1 MLTPILCGKE
11 LHDSGGPG
19 TYYAFCAEQVLS
31 MLANVYTGK
40 VQLVYLDPPFQT
52 GETFRM
58 RIGKEAVSGAAYT
71 DVLSNDKYME
81 MMRCVLMGCRHLL
94 SDTGSIYLHV
104 DYRMIAPLR
113 MLMDEVFGTKNF
125 RNEIIWAYKTGGRS
139 KSYYPRKH
147 DNILYYVKS
156 QKAYFNIESVGIPRG
171 SERRNHMKRG
181 LDADGRV
188 CYSIRSDGKLYKY
201 YEDSLVYPSDVWT
214 DIPHL
219 QQRDPERNGYAT
231 QKPEKLIERIL
242 LASSRPG
249 DLVMDVFS
257 GSGTTASVASK
268 TGRRF
273 LACDSSPYALYALRR
288 RQLHTHTSPNLLQG
302 EQQLLLHFPAEPLQ
316 ADVQAVLEHKS
327 GNICCTITGY
337 TAQMNITEKDN
348 ALIYCALGRIS
359 DGIFTPQHYT
369 ECASYPIQLYAN
381 NCEKPVLHTVD
392 AAGRQGFWKL
402 YSE

>member
-19 TYYAFCAEQVLS
+19 VFYSFCAEQVLS
-31 MLANVYTGK
+31 MLANEYMGK
-40 VQLVYLDPPFQT
+40 VQLIYLDPPFQT

-58 RIGKEAVSGAAYT
+58 RIGKEVVSRAAYT
-71 DVLSNDKYME
+71 DILSHNRYID
-81 MMRCVLMGCRHLL
+81 MMRHVLFGCRQLL

-113 MLMDEVFGTKNF
+113 LLMDEVFGAKNF

-147 DNILYYVKS
+147 DNILYYAKS
-156 QKAYFNIESVGIPRG
+156 RNTYFNIESVGIPRG
-171 SERRNHMKRG
+171 PERKNHMKRS

-188 CYSIRSDGKLYKY
+188 CYSIRSGGRLYQY
-201 YEDSLVYPSDVWT
+201 YEDALVYPSDVWT
-214 DIPHL
+214 DIAHL

-273 LACDSSPYALYALRR
+273 LACDSSPYALYALRH
-288 RQLHTHTSPNLLQG
+288 RQLHTHSTPNLLQG
-302 EQQLLLHFPAEPLQ
+302 EQQLLLHFPAEPLH
-316 ADVQAVLEHKS
+316 ADVQTVLERKNGS
-327 GNICCTITGY
+327 ICCIITGY
-337 TAQMNITEKDN
+337 AALMNIAEKDN
-348 ALIYCALGRIS
+348 TLIYCALGTIS
-359 DGIFTPQHYT
+359 DGTFTPIHYT
-369 ECASYPIQLYAN
+369 ECASYPIRLFAN

-392 AAGRQGFWKL
+392 AAGRQGFWQL